1 MKNKKI
7 IGLEYIFNTLE
18 VITPIGYKKLKKL
31 EFLIDEKEIKKEI
44 NATKEVFNFYTVNK
58 ECVDK
63 LCHSLMK
70 VRDITTTIKRLKNE
84 YVLDDVELF
93 EIKTFSIVSEELR
106 ELIKDRINVVTLD
119 SLNEVIEIL
128 DPEGYRIPSFYICDE
143 YSEELKEL
151 RKKKSKASEEEKEK
165 LYEIEVELEDK
176 IRRNLTKQLTKYS
189 ENLESCINK
198 VAYLDLLIAK
208 AKQIEKL
215 NLCEPELAQE
225 TEYKNFFNPEIKEVL
240 EKKGKN
246 YQKIDVK
253 VKRGVNIITGAN
265 MSGKTVILKTL
276 ALCQYMFQMGFFV
289 PAESARI
296 KPVKKVFLQTGDYQS
311 SLSGLSSYASE
322 MIQLN
327 EALTYSKK
335 EKPCLILLDELARST
350 NPHEGKAIVKAVI
363 RYLNATDS
371 FTYIAT
377 HYNVTKGESVRKLRV
392 KGLIKEKLKEKIN
405 HEKIDEYIDYALIE
419 DKEDKIPEEA
429 LTIAKLLNIDNELI
443 DIAEKILKKEGLD
456 EE

>member
-18 VITPIGYKKLKKL
+18 LITPIGYKKLKKL
-31 EFLIDEKEIKKEI
+31 EFLTDEKEIKKEI
-44 NATKEVFNFYTVNK
+44 NATKEVFEFYMKNK
-58 ECVDK
+58 KKVSEI
-63 LCHSLMK
+63 CHSLMK

-84 YVLDDVELF
+84 YILDDVELF
-93 EIKTFSIVSEELR
+93 EIKTFSIISEELR
-106 ELIKDRINVVTLD
+106 ELIKNEISIISLD
-119 SLNEVIEIL
+119 SLNEVVEIL
-128 DPEGYRIPSFYICDE
+128 DPEGYKIPSFYICDE
-143 YSEELKEL
+143 YSEELKNL

-165 LYEIEVELEDK
+165 LYEIEVELEDE
-176 IRRNLTKQLTKYS
+176 IREKLTKQLIKYS
-189 ENLESCINK
+189 KNLESCINK
-198 VAYLDLLIAK
+198 IAYLDLLIAK

-215 NLCEPELAQE
+215 DLCEPEISEE
-225 TEYKNFFNPEIKEVL
+225 TEYKSFFNPEIKDIL
-240 EKKGKN
+240 EKKGKR
-246 YQKIDVK
+246 YQKINVNVK
-253 VKRGVNIITGAN
+253 TGVNIITGAN

-276 ALCQYMFQMGFFV
+276 ALCQYMFQMGFFI
-289 PAESARI
+289 PAESAKIR
-296 KPVKKVFLQTGDYQS
+296 PVKKVFLQTGDYQS

-335 EKPCLILLDELARST
+335 EKSCLILLDELARST

-363 RYLNATDS
+363 RYLNSNDS
-371 FTYIAT
+371 LTYIAT
-377 HYNVTKGESVRKLRV
+377 HYNVTKNENVRKLRV
-392 KGLIKEKLKEKIN
+392 KGLIKEKLNESIDHKR
-405 HEKIDEYIDYALIE
+405 IDEYIDYALIE
-419 DKEDKIPEEA
+419 DEEDKIPEEA